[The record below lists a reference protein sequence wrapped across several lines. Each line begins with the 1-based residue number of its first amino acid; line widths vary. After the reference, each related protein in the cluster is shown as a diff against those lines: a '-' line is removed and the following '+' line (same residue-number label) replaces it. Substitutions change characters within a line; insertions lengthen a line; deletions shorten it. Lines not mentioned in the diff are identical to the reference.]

1 MATVRRSLVLVVAAL
16 ACVGSF
22 GSARAADPV
31 ATFSIVGYD
40 PQTKELGVAVQS
52 RFFAVG
58 SVVPWARAGVGA
70 IATQAFANTTFGP
83 RGLGLLEAGRTPEET
98 MKALLADDEGRDR
111 RQVGIVDAQ
120 GRSASHTGKECQ
132 PWAGGVTGPNFS
144 AQGNILVSQATVQ
157 AMAKT
162 FQETKG
168 ILGEKLMRAIEA
180 GQAAGGDSRGMQS
193 AAILIVREKRGYGGF
208 NDRYCDLRVDDA
220 KDPIRELRRIF
231 DMWQLQ
237 ALINDGYLRVEAGDF
252 AAAIQLGET
261 AVKLDP
267 TSAEA
272 KYDLACFLSRAGRKA
287 EAIAQLELAVKLDPA
302 MGPRGATDTDLAP
315 LKDDPKFQALTAKP
329 KP

>member
-1 MATVRRSLVLVVAAL
+1 MLGIAAL
-16 ACVGSF
+16 ACAGSF
-22 GSARAADPV
+22 GSSRAAEPI

-58 SVVPWARAGVGA
+58 SVVPWAKAGVGA
-70 IATQAFANTTFGP
+70 IATQAFGNTTFGP
-83 RGLGLLEAGRTPEET
+83 KGLGLLAGGATPEET
-98 MKALLADDEGRDR
+98 MKALLADDEGRER

-120 GRSASHTGKECQ
+120 GRSTSYTGKECQ

-144 AQGNILVSQATVQ
+144 AQGNILVSEATVQ
-157 AMAKT
+157 AMAKA

-193 AAILIVREKRGYGGF
+193 AAILIVKDKGGYGGF

-220 KDPIRELRRIF
+220 KDPIEELRRIF

-237 ALINDGYLRVEAGDF
+237 ALINDGYQRVEAKDF
-252 AAAIQLGET
+252 AAAIQLGED

-267 TSAEA
+267 KSAEA
-272 KYDLACFLSRAGRKA
+272 KYDLACFFSRAGKKA
-287 EAIAQLELAVKLDPA
+287 EALAQLEEAVKLDAA

-315 LKDDPKFQALTAKP
+315 LKDDPKFQALTAAAP
-329 KP
+329 KR